1 MLVRRDN
8 SILAKEGSEMRTT
21 GRPWILFYV
30 LSLVLILSPG
40 LAIALAQEP
49 LGEVSAVPLEP
60 GTPLEREMGAGD
72 VHAYQVILDQR
83 QFLRAIVDQRG
94 IDVVVTVIGPNGEK
108 IAEVDATGTDESE
121 TVEVVATASGP
132 YRLEIRPW
140 EEEGAAPPEAG
151 RYEVRIDRLLSDTEY
166 AEHLGAE
173 RAKIEAVKQWLAN
186 HAIPLRTVEAGHGFE
201 DMQPL
206 REIVGDGRVVA
217 LGEATHGT
225 REFFQLKHRML
236 EFLVSELGFTVFAI
250 EATMPETFD
259 INEYVLTGEGD
270 PAKALTGLY
279 FWTTNTEEVLDMI
292 EWMRRWN
299 ADPTHS
305 RKVKFY
311 GFDAQAAPRAVK
323 VTLNYLR
330 IVNPDE
336 ALIAERE
343 LAVLANPYTEERFVT
358 LSKEEREAAA
368 STIRAIIRR
377 LDDRRPEYVART
389 DSIAWAFAR
398 QHARIL
404 DQNIEIM
411 HRLETPGFQARDSV
425 MAENVRWILD
435 HEGPEA
441 KMVIWAHNRH
451 ISTGPGWMGAHLRKA
466 LGSDMVVFGFAFNQG
481 SFQANEMPMP
491 STGGLRSFTVP
502 PAPEGSLD
510 GMLAAAGL
518 RLAAIDLRKLPT
530 EGPVAEWWSV
540 PHVTRFIGSGYSG
553 EFDDINAAF
562 GFWAPWIVTQLFD
575 ALLFVEST
583 TSARP
588 NPGGRRVSRA
598 LLSAPV
604 NLDFEEGELGEP
616 PTSWFVGRPQ
626 RDSDDVIATLRDFDF
641 DIATSTDRPYQGER
655 SAMIGRAPGRHYGE
669 AFGLLGQRIEAA
681 AYRGNRVRL
690 RAAVRTEVT
699 GPGNQA
705 YLWLHVTKEWAFPA
719 STAFYDD
726 MSDRPITHSEWR
738 EYEIVGEVPADA
750 ERIDYGMALV
760 GDGRAWIDA
769 VSVEVVQEE

>member
-1 MLVRRDN
+1 MRSSPSCPLV
-8 SILAKEGSEMRTT
+8 LA
-21 GRPWILFYV
+21 
-30 LSLVLILSPG
+30 LSLVLVLASGLRPG
-40 LAIALAQEP
+40 LAQEP
-49 LGEVSAVPLEP
+49 RPEVTAVTLEP
-60 GTPLEREMGAGD
+60 GAPIERAMGAGD
-72 VHAYQVILDQR
+72 VHAYQVVLEQG
-83 QFLRAIVDQRG
+83 QFLRAIVAQRG
-94 IDVVVTVIGPNGEK
+94 IDVVVTVIAPNGEK
-108 IAEVDATGTDESE
+108 LAEVDGPTGTEGE
-121 TVEVVATASGP
+121 EIVEVAGP
-132 YRLEIRPW
+132 AAGVYRLEIRPW
-140 EEEGAAPPEAG
+140 EEEGAEPAEAG
-151 RYEVRIDRLLSDTEY
+151 RYEVRIDRVLSAAEY
-166 AEHLGAE
+166 AEELAAE
-173 RAKIEAVKQWLAN
+173 RAKIEAVKQWLAD
-186 HAIPLRTVEAGHGFE
+186 HAIPLSSVEAGHGFE

-206 REIVGDGRVVA
+206 KEIVGDAHVVA

-236 EFLVSELGFTVFAI
+236 EFLVSEMGFTVFAK
-250 EATMPETFD
+250 EATMPEAFD
-259 INEYVLTGEGD
+259 VNEYVLTGEGD
-270 PAKALTGLY
+270 PAKALAGLY
-279 FWTTNTEEVLDMI
+279 FWTTNTEEVLDLI

-311 GFDAQAAPRAVK
+311 GFDVQAAPRAVK
-323 VTLNYLR
+323 VMLDYLR
-330 IVNPDE
+330 IVDPDE

-343 LAVLANPYTEERFVT
+343 LAVLANPYTEEKFVT

-404 DQNIEIM
+404 DQNM
-411 HRLETPGFQARDSV
+411 VQARDSV

-441 KMVIWAHNRH
+441 KMVIWAHNAH
-451 ISTGPGWMGAHLRKA
+451 ISTGPGSMGAHLRRA

-481 SFQANEMPMP
+481 SFQAIEMPMP
-491 STGGLRSFTVP
+491 SRGGLRTFTVP

-530 EGPVAEWWSV
+530 DGPVAEWWSV
-540 PHVTRFIGSGYSG
+540 PHVTRFIGSGYSR
-553 EFDDINAAF
+553 EFDDINGAF
-562 GFWAPWIVTQLFD
+562 GFWAPWIVNQLFD

-588 NPGGRRVSRA
+588 NPGGRRVGRA
-598 LLSAPV
+598 LLDVPA

-616 PTSWFVGRPQ
+616 PAGWFVGRPQ

-655 SAMIGRAPGRHYGE
+655 SAMISRPPGRHYGE
-669 AFGLLGQRIEAA
+669 AFGLLGQRIEATA
-681 AYRGNRVRL
+681 NRGKRVRF
-690 RAAVRTEVT
+690 RAAVRTDVT

-705 YLWLHVTKEWAFPA
+705 YLWLHVTKEWAFPP
-719 STAFYDD
+719 STAFLDD
-726 MSDRPITHSEWR
+726 MSDRPITNREWQ
-738 EYEIVGEVPADA
+738 EYEIVGEVPEDA
-750 ERIDYGMALV
+750 EMIDYGMALV
-760 GDGRAWIDA
+760 GDGVAWIDA
-769 VSVEVVQEE
+769 VSLEVIQEE